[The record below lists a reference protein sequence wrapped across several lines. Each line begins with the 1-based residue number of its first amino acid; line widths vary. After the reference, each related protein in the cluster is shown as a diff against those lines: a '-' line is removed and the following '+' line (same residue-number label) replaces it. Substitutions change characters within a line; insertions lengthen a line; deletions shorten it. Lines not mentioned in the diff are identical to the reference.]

1 MLNPRVWS
9 SALASVALLALGAP
23 AGAQSQ
29 YEVHQ
34 LNNGRV
40 ALHFEPTLL
49 ENCGLTVTDVL
60 ESATIGD
67 PATEACELPLIG
79 FAIDSSSDL
88 LFLTNPEGGFVPY
101 GVLGGSVHALGGFML
116 SSPSTGLSVDLHDF
130 VIDVA
135 AVRNDGPGGQPDP
148 DYFHLSRASVAAQG
162 GADFKLCYVKISY
175 DPDGLPYDPGDP
187 GDHTVPIVRIKAWD
201 LIITDALARDLG
213 RPDLAGRLIGSGKID
228 GIPGSYDG
236 PWSYPPGQNPETPY
250 SGGGDG
256 AGPADVTGIDVKLG
270 ILSNITAQ
278 GHLGTFPNGR
288 VGMATSTTSCNNGS
302 VNVDW
307 LAPMNEN
314 HPGISQSLFREM
326 GNRFEQVGVAWT
338 KHGFFA
344 LSNSQCTPCQGGSP
358 QGKFLGVGCSD
369 TYGTSNNGD
378 RFYLGPRDEWNP
390 FTDHWTAC
398 GSFFD
403 GIPVDCLRDDFGT
416 GYGAVDHRLEA
427 FDSDLNLP
435 GATYY
440 YEGNYLIAGDVDKSN
455 NIGSRKCTMSW
466 NGSAWSFST
475 PTTNNT
481 LVPGPTINRYGEM
494 RSTVGLAPSD
504 GNVVLAVQT
513 ADLGGGLWRYEYALY
528 NWDLNRKVR
537 AFSVP
542 CCGSAS
548 DFYFHDIDDQPSND
562 WVPVVAGGNV
572 TWTFPD
578 VVLSGVKVAGPLGY
592 ATLYNF
598 GFTSDV
604 APGPRDAALTIHTP
618 GAGGDLLAAATMAPA
633 CLDLSATSLAPAV
646 NTPFSFVLTGGST
659 NGMFAVIEVNGIALS
674 NALLLGP
681 VPFVGDQASLPL
693 SAPPS
698 ASGLSLLLVGA
709 EVETSPLHVVQLSDL
724 LTVKIQ

>member
-1 MLNPRVWS
+1 MIHTQVWS
-9 SALASVALLALGAP
+9 SALASLALLALTAP
-23 AGAQSQ
+23 AGAQF
-29 YEVHQ
+29 EAHQ

-49 ENCGLTVTDVL
+49 ENCGLTVSDVL
-60 ESATIGD
+60 ETDSISDGLIEAT
-67 PATEACELPLIG
+67 ELPLIG

-101 GVLGGSVHALGGFML
+101 GVLGGSLHTLGGFTL
-116 SSPSTGLSVDLHDF
+116 SSPSTGRSVDLHDF
-130 VIDVA
+130 VVDVSD
-135 AVRNDGPGGQPDP
+135 VRNDGPGGQPDP

-162 GADFKLCYVKISY
+162 ESDFKLCYVKIAY
-175 DPDGLPYDPGDP
+175 DPNGLPYGGSGPA
-187 GDHTVPIVRIKAWD
+187 DHNQPVLRIKAWD
-201 LIITDALARDLG
+201 LIITETLARDLG
-213 RPDLAGRLIGSGKID
+213 RPDLTNRLIGSGKID
-228 GIPGSYDG
+228 GLPIAYDG
-236 PWSYPPGQNPETPY
+236 PWAYPPGQNPETPY
-250 SGGGDG
+250 AGGGDG
-256 AGPADVTGIDVKLG
+256 EGSGPADAVGIDVKLG
-270 ILSNITAQ
+270 ILSSITAQ
-278 GHLGTFPNGR
+278 GHTGTFPNGR
-288 VGMATSTTSCNNGS
+288 VGLATSTTSCNVGT
-302 VNVDW
+302 VQVDW
-307 LAPMNEN
+307 LAPMNEH
-314 HPGISQSLFREM
+314 HPGITQALFRQM
-326 GNRFEQVGVAWT
+326 GNRFEQVGIAWA

-358 QGKFLGVGCSD
+358 QGKFLGIGCSD

-378 RFYLGPRDEWNP
+378 RFYLAPREEWNP

-403 GIPVDCLRDDFGT
+403 GVPADCLRDEDGSGFGP
-416 GYGAVDHRLEA
+416 VDHRLEA
-427 FDSDLNLP
+427 FDYDLNLP
-435 GATYY
+435 DATYF
-440 YEGNYLIAGDVDKSN
+440 YEGNYLIQGDVDKSN
-455 NIGSRKCTMSW
+455 NIGSRKCTMTW
-466 NGSAWSFST
+466 NGSTWTFAT
-475 PTTNNT
+475 PTTSNT
-481 LVPGPTINRYGEM
+481 LLAGPAINRYGEM
-494 RSTVGLAPSD
+494 RSTVGLAPAD

-513 ADLGGGLWRYEYALY
+513 ADLGGGLFRYEYALY

-537 AFSVP
+537 AVSVP

-578 VVLSGVKVAGPLGY
+578 VTLTGVKVAGPLSY

-604 APGPRDAALTIHTP
+604 PPGPRDAALTIHDA

-633 CLDLSATSLAPAV
+633 CLDLSATSLAPPV
-646 NTPFSFVLTGGST
+646 STPFSFVLTGGTAS
-659 NGMFAVIEVNGIALS
+659 GMFALVEVNGIPLAS
-674 NALLLGP
+674 PVLLGP
-681 VPFVGDQASLPL
+681 VPFVSGQASLPI

-698 ASGLSLLLVGA
+698 ASGLSLLLIGA